1 MQTIAL
7 IVVGMIGAFMLVFG
21 VGNVG
26 CFSECAGNAS
36 GIQCSTCDSPSD
48 GQTKL
53 GYHYTAH

>member
-7 IVVGMIGAFMLVFG
+7 VVVALVGAFLLFFG

-36 GIQCSTCDSPSD
+36 GIHCTSCNSPSD

-53 GYHYTAH
+53 GYPR

>member
-7 IVVGMIGAFMLVFG
+7 VVVAMIGAFMLVFG
-21 VGNVG
+21 IGNVG

-36 GIQCSTCDSPSD
+36 GIKCSTCASPSD

-53 GYHYTAH
+53 GYHYSAH